1 MKSLFKLFIVYFS
14 LFICALGAHAQD
26 AITKVGDID
35 VSNWVSMK
43 CPSWDNGSEPISNY
57 VAKNID
63 AIKGELAQLDLANKN
78 YDTLPKPLGSVID
91 LTMAHHID
99 KSKRAEFINAYN
111 FVRYSLYQ
119 WAMTISNDR
128 WDEIKEANGKVEGLE
143 NYTLKLSNMIIVAR
157 ARKDEAWIKSKCE
170 DGTIPIAWTF
180 HKSYLKKYFSVE
192 QRYDYLAKLEN
203 PTEAQVKERN
213 ALFTLVYQKKLLGK

>member
-1 MKSLFKLFIVYFS
+1 MKKIITTILISSFFILNSSF
-14 LFICALGAHAQD
+14 AAD

-43 CPSWDNGSEPISNY
+43 SPDWSKGSEPISSY

-78 YDTLPKPLGSVID
+78 YDTLPTPLCSVID
-91 LTMAHHID
+91 FTVAHHIE
-99 KSKRAEFINAYN
+99 KSKRAEFINTYN
-111 FVRYSLYQ
+111 FIRYSLYQ
-119 WAMTISNDR
+119 WALSITNDR
-128 WDEIKEANGKVEGLE
+128 WDSIKEANGKVEGLE
-143 NYTLKLSNMIIVAR
+143 NYTLKLNDMIVVAR